1 MYLKRLVWHRN
12 TGASRL
18 DDALFTDESSGYTSR
33 REDPAKDGGIPDLS
47 RQEARLWFY
56 YRATRY
62 IDCGYEALHM
72 GQVHLYTANDKGMEK
87 TTELF
92 GMIREYAKIHGRR
105 HKILMDAHTHGV
117 NIRGN
122 CCLIIMQCHLPYAAS
137 GSAGRRAG
145 TGA

>member
-1 MYLKRLVWHRN
+1 M
-12 TGASRL
+12 
-18 DDALFTDESSGYTSR
+18 DESGRRTAGRSFFGERKGDTGKLPETWEKRGGDCRIVVKKRIFRRGMDTDASGFTSR

-72 GQVHLYTANDKGMEK
+72 GQVHLYTANDKGMAK

-92 GMIREYAKIHGRR
+92 GMIREYAKIHG
-105 HKILMDAHTHGV
+105 
-117 NIRGN
+117 IRQLGWT
-122 CCLIIMQCHLPYAAS
+122 
-137 GSAGRRAG
+137 GRL
-145 TGA
+145 